1 MLFPTS
7 YTKAQLELSD
17 YVESEVCSF
26 QSGDKMT
33 LTILMRK
40 EMGRFLRWEVS
51 SIHLERAAW
60 EKGRNSAGRQIV
72 DPKVAPEGWQVPSQG
87 KLLSHVQL
95 FATPWKVHGVSR
107 KSLQARTLEWT
118 AFPFSRESSQ
128 PRGQVQV
135 SHIVGRSFTSWTTR
149 EALST

>member
-51 SIHLERAAW
+51 SIHLEQAA
-60 EKGRNSAGRQIV
+60 
-72 DPKVAPEGWQVPSQG
+72 
-87 KLLSHVQL
+87 
-95 FATPWKVHGVSR
+95 
-107 KSLQARTLEWT
+107 
-118 AFPFSRESSQ
+118 
-128 PRGQVQV
+128 
-135 SHIVGRSFTSWTTR
+135 
-149 EALST
+149 